1 MVYTWHKICGTKSR
15 TCLKGLEI
23 GGCRLVDQSQR
34 SLSVWTNQRPGSPA
48 SGEAEGG
55 CGELRGQSLVSGPAS
70 VVVRPGEDE
79 EVGEGQG
86 EVEAA
91 RNLLASGESSGQ
103 EKVNKSTVKYLNL
116 SFKKV

>member
-1 MVYTWHKICGTKSR
+1 M
-15 TCLKGLEI
+15 
-23 GGCRLVDQSQR
+23 
-34 SLSVWTNQRPGSPA
+34 WTNQRPGSPA

-79 EVGEGQG
+79 EEGEGPG

-91 RNLLASGESSGQ
+91 RNLLASGQ
-103 EKVNKSTVKYLNL
+103 EKVNKSTVTCLMPSSIQAFYDFEVLNEICQAN
-116 SFKKV
+116 SSS